1 MKKLIILYG
10 PSASGKTSVE
20 KELLRL
26 GEGRIKNLL
35 SLTTRKPR
43 EGEIDGKDYLF
54 CKDRDEFLSYEPFA
68 RIQIGNDENWLY
80 GVNEA
85 SIKSVEDIGIMSIIS
100 ADYVSAVLV
109 GALRFVY
116 FEDIFLFFFTADDEV
131 RKARLLNRG
140 ESLDNIQARFA
151 FEDKMSKEEFERR
164 YYWLDNKQVYDTS
177 LGDLSATEIAQEI
190 KRLVG

>member
-43 EGEIDGKDYLF
+43 EGEINWKDYQF
-54 CKDRDEFLSYEPFA
+54 CKDREEFLSYKPFA

-100 ADYVSAVLV
+100 ADYVSAFLA

-131 RKARLLNRG
+131 RKNRLLDRG

-151 FEDKMSKEEFERR
+151 FEDKMSEEEFEKR

-190 KRLVG
+190 KKLVG